1 MSPKEIRQIPRHV
14 AFVMD
19 GSGRWAR
26 EQGLPRLAGHRAGA
40 ENTRRVLDACAQHGI
55 EIVTLFGFS
64 TENWRRPREEV
75 KGLFKVFEELIGRHV
90 PELHRNGIQLRYLG
104 RLEGLSKGLAEK
116 IRAAVELTKDNDHW
130 ILNLAF
136 NYGGKAEI
144 VDATKRVIAAY
155 RRGELG
161 LDALDEGLFERY
173 LYTAGLPEVDL
184 ITRAGGEKR
193 LSNFLLWQSA
203 HAEFY
208 STPVY
213 WPDFDEEELK
223 KALLAY
229 SQRKGQFG
237 ELERC

>member
-1 MSPKEIRQIPRHV
+1 M
-14 AFVMD
+14 
-19 GSGRWAR
+19 
-26 EQGLPRLAGHRAGA
+26 
-40 ENTRRVLDACAQHGI
+40 
-55 EIVTLFGFS
+55 
-64 TENWRRPREEV
+64 
-75 KGLFKVFEELIGRHV
+75 GLFKVFEELIGRHV
-90 PELHRNGIQLRYLG
+90 PELHRNGIQVRYLG
-104 RLEGLSKGLAEK
+104 RLEGLPKGLAEK

>member
-1 MSPKEIRQIPRHV
+1 M
-14 AFVMD
+14 
-19 GSGRWAR
+19 
-26 EQGLPRLAGHRAGA
+26 
-40 ENTRRVLDACAQHGI
+40 LDACAQHGI

-75 KGLFKVFEELIGRHV
+75 MGLFKVFEELIGRHV

-104 RLEGLSKGLAEK
+104 RLEGLPKGLAEK

>member
-19 GSGRWAR
+19 GNGRWAR

-75 KGLFKVFEELIGRHV
+75 MGLFKVFEELIGRHV

-104 RLEGLSKGLAEK
+104 RLEGLPKGLAEK

>member
-1 MSPKEIRQIPRHV
+1 MRRTPE
-14 AFVMD
+14 
-19 GSGRWAR
+19 
-26 EQGLPRLAGHRAGA
+26 
-40 ENTRRVLDACAQHGI
+40 RVLDACAQHGI

-75 KGLFKVFEELIGRHV
+75 MGLFKVFEELIGRHV
-90 PELHRNGIQLRYLG
+90 PELHRNGIQVRYLG
-104 RLEGLSKGLAEK
+104 RLEGLPKGLAEK

>member
-1 MSPKEIRQIPRHV
+1 
-14 AFVMD
+14 
-19 GSGRWAR
+19 
-26 EQGLPRLAGHRAGA
+26 
-40 ENTRRVLDACAQHGI
+40 VLDACAQHGI

-75 KGLFKVFEELIGRHV
+75 MGLFKVFEELIGRHV
-90 PELHRNGIQLRYLG
+90 PELHRNGIQVRYLG
-104 RLEGLSKGLAEK
+104 RLEGLPKGLAEK

>member
-1 MSPKEIRQIPRHV
+1 
-14 AFVMD
+14 
-19 GSGRWAR
+19 
-26 EQGLPRLAGHRAGA
+26 
-40 ENTRRVLDACAQHGI
+40 VLDACAQHGI

-75 KGLFKVFEELIGRHV
+75 MGLFKVFEELIGRHV

-104 RLEGLSKGLAEK
+104 RLEGLPKGLAEK